1 MKIFHSIFIKLY
13 QRKFIIITVL
23 DTVYKK
29 IIIKITVALAVLVL
43 LFLFV
48 SVSRSFDASVS
59 SLITRLAGEAQPDTN
74 IVIIHIS
81 SQDIEQIGPWP
92 LKRSYY
98 ALLIN
103 QLTGYDVKKI
113 GLEVFL
119 SSKFVTQVIY
129 DNVLQKEISN
139 SGRVVLSSLAGQ
151 ITSHNNLYNTD
162 SLSLPSPK
170 LIDESLL
177 TGHINYIDNFGL
189 EIPLE
194 LINRDLKEKAF
205 SLSLAGLDENYPTK
219 IKINFFSSWKKFK
232 TYSLLEFFDLIR
244 IDDSELV
251 NLKDKIILI
260 GISDPQISSTFE
272 TNFDPDLPGV
282 ALHAF
287 VLDNLLNSRYYDDS
301 YYSLSALLLSVVIL
315 LLIFFARNQTRKFRL
330 YFLALFILIT
340 AAFIFSHYLYLEV
353 AYSFFIIPLLFVIVS
368 EFAFRI
374 IKSRDELK
382 SAVDEA
388 ELLKK
393 LLGGKEKEL
402 FKLQKEFDESEK
414 EKSENLLAK
423 IEILKS
429 DIDKL
434 KKNED
439 DNQSAEFKDI
449 ESDKEFYGLVYRSAI
464 MSSVVELIKK
474 AAPTD
479 ATILITGE
487 SGTGKELAAR
497 AIHSLSNR
505 KDKPFVAVNCA
516 ALPETLLESELFG
529 HVKGSFT
536 GAIAD
541 KLGKFE
547 AAHKGTIFLD
557 EIGETSE
564 NFQVKLLRV
573 LQSGEIDKIGSVTSK
588 IVDVRV
594 IAATNKDIKQIV
606 IEKKFREDLFY
617 RINVLNIHLPP
628 LRDRKED
635 IEPIA
640 AYFLKQDGNNIN
652 FSIAVLKALNEYNW
666 KGNVRELESVIKRAV
681 IFCKSSG
688 RNLIQLNDLP
698 DDLIRNIKLN
708 FEDLVIESL
717 RSKGFSHSSINETA
731 KELGKVNRTV
741 ISENFRGY
749 SLKILIEQNFDEEL
763 TAAFIADSDNPEVV
777 NRVKVKLD
785 TWLNNIKK
793 DIQEYKSED
802 FSAVRDKLSSKYKNL
817 PQKFHVYLDQV
828 INHFL
833 QKG

>member
-1 MKIFHSIFIKLY
+1 
-13 QRKFIIITVL
+13 V
-23 DTVYKK
+23 DKK
-29 IIIKITVALAVLVL
+29 NIIKISVALAVIVL
-43 LFLFV
+43 LFVFV

-59 SLITRLAGEAQPDTN
+59 SLITGIAGEIQPDTN
-74 IVIIHIS
+74 IVILHINS
-81 SQDIEQIGPWP
+81 EDIEQIGPWP
-92 LKRSYY
+92 IKRSYY

-103 QLTGYDVKKI
+103 QLTEYDVKKI

-151 ITSHNNLYNTD
+151 ITAQNNLYITD

-177 TGHINYIDNFGL
+177 TGHLNYIDSYGV

-205 SLSLAGLDENYPTK
+205 SLNLAGIEENYPSK
-219 IKINFFSSWKKFK
+219 FRINFLASWKKFK

-244 IDDSELV
+244 IDDSEL
-251 NLKDKIILI
+251 NILKDKIILI
-260 GISDPQISSTFE
+260 GISDPQISSTFQ
-272 TNFDPDLPGV
+272 TIYDPELPGV

-287 VLDNLLNSRYYDDS
+287 ALDNLLNSRYYDDS
-301 YYSLSALLLSVVIL
+301 YYFLSAVLFSVIIL
-315 LLIFFARNQTRKFRL
+315 LLMLFVRNSIQKFRY
-330 YFLALFILIT
+330 YFLALSLLIV
-340 AAFIFSHYLYLEV
+340 AAFIFNRYLYLEL
-353 AYSFFIIPLLFVIVS
+353 AYSFFIVPLLFVIVS
-368 EFAFRI
+368 DFAFRI
-374 IKSRDELK
+374 IKSREELK

-402 FKLQKEFDESEK
+402 LKLQKEFEVSEK
-414 EKSENLLAK
+414 EKSEDLLAK
-423 IEILKS
+423 IKTLES

-434 KKNED
+434 KENEED
-439 DNQSAEFKDI
+439 KQSAEIKDI

-474 AAPTD
+474 AAPAD

-497 AIHSLSNR
+497 AIHNLSNR
-505 KDKPFVAVNCA
+505 KDKSFVAVNCA

-536 GAIAD
+536 GAISD
-541 KLGKFE
+541 KIGKFE

-573 LQSGEIDKIGSVTSK
+573 LQSGEIDKIGSVTSN
-588 IVDVRV
+588 IVNVRV
-594 IAATNKDIKQIV
+594 ITATNKDLKQIV
-606 IEKKFREDLFY
+606 NEKKFREDLFY

-635 IEPIA
+635 IESIA
-640 AYFLKQDGNNIN
+640 AYFLKQDGDNIY
-652 FSIAVLKALNEYNW
+652 FSVAVLKALNEYHW

-708 FEDLVIESL
+708 FEDIVIESL

-749 SLKILIEQNFDEEL
+749 SLKILVEQNFDEEL
-763 TAAFIADSDNPEVV
+763 SAAFIADSDNPEVV

-793 DIQEYKSED
+793 DIQKYKSED
-802 FSAVRDKLSSKYKNL
+802 FSAVRDKLNSKYKNL
-817 PQKFHVYLDQV
+817 PQKFHAYLDEV
-828 INHFL
+828 INHSL
-833 QKG
+833 QNE

>member
-1 MKIFHSIFIKLY
+1 VDKKFLIKIF
-13 QRKFIIITVL
+13 
-23 DTVYKK
+23 
-29 IIIKITVALAVLVL
+29 VALAVIVL

-48 SVSRSFDASVS
+48 SVSRSFDASLS
-59 SLITRLAGEAQPDTN
+59 TLISRTTGETQPDTN

-81 SQDIEQIGPWP
+81 SEDIEQIGPWP

-119 SSKFVTQVIY
+119 SSKFITQVIY

-151 ITSHNNLYNTD
+151 ITAQNNFYITD

-177 TGHINYIDNFGL
+177 TGHLNYFDSYGI

-205 SLSLAGLDENYPTK
+205 SLNLAGIEENYPSK
-219 IKINFFSSWKKFK
+219 IRINFLASWKKYK

-244 IDDSELV
+244 IDDNEL
-251 NLKDKIILI
+251 NILKDKIILI
-260 GISDPQISSTFE
+260 GISDPQISSTFQ
-272 TNFDPDLPGV
+272 TNYDPDLPGV

-287 VLDNLLNSRYYDDS
+287 ALDNLLNSRYYDDK
-301 YYSLSALLLSVVIL
+301 YYILSAFLFSIILL
-315 LLIFFARNQTRKFRL
+315 LLIFLLQNQTRKFRL
-330 YFLALFILIT
+330 YFLALSIIIT
-340 AAFIFSHYLYLEV
+340 AAFIFNRYLYLEL
-353 AYSFFIIPLLFVIVS
+353 AYSFFIIPLFFVIVS

-374 IKSRDELK
+374 IKSRHELR

-393 LLGGKEKEL
+393 LLGGKENEL
-402 FKLQKEFDESEK
+402 LNLQQEFEASEK
-414 EKSENLLAK
+414 EKSELLLAK
-423 IEILKS
+423 IKTLKS
-429 DIDKL
+429 DISKL
-434 KKNED
+434 KENEED
-439 DNQSAEFKDI
+439 KQSAEFKDI
-449 ESDKEFYGLVYRSAI
+449 ESDKKFYGLVYRSVI

-474 AAPTD
+474 ASPTG

-487 SGTGKELAAR
+487 SGTGKELVAR
-497 AIHSLSNR
+497 SIHNLSSR
-505 KDKPFVAVNCA
+505 KENSFIAVNCA

-541 KLGKFE
+541 KIGKFE
-547 AAHKGTIFLD
+547 AANKGTIFLD

-594 IAATNKDIKQIV
+594 IAATNKDLKQIV

-640 AYFLKQDGNNIN
+640 AYLLKQDGDNIN
-652 FSIAVLKALNEYNW
+652 FSVAVLRALNEYNW

-698 DDLIRNIKLN
+698 DDLIKNIKLN

-717 RSKGFSHSSINETA
+717 RLKGFSHSSINETA
-731 KELGKVNRTV
+731 KELGKVNRTI

-749 SLKILIEQNFDEEL
+749 SLKILVEQNFDEEL
-763 TAAFIADSDNPEVV
+763 TAAFIADSDDFEVV

-817 PQKFHVYLDQV
+817 PQKFHIYLDEV
-828 INHFL
+828 IKHFL
-833 QKG
+833 QKK